1 MNAGGDSG
9 RAPRPC
15 SGPRQ
20 PAAQIGSWKRRC
32 QAPRFGGTGAHP
44 GARGPRPRRPSGAL
58 RGWVPPAARLPVP
71 APGALRFFEGTD
83 GRPGEDR
90 GSAGRRRR
98 ARGERGE
105 EAGGGAG
112 GGGAPIG
119 GVRPG
124 TGCHPAAVSL
134 CHRSGL
140 LATAA
145 SPAARPEPRAP
156 SRRCAPGS
164 SPPGAPQP
172 HKEAPGPPGGTRAR
186 REGAEEPW
194 PRSPLAPRK
203 DARCRGSD
211 TSGKL
216 LEMAPAA
223 ATAGDAKPGRALAP
237 AGLLSGRA
245 DRGPRGAV
253 PALRPQLGLE
263 KFLHAAFVTPP
274 APQLRPESRP
284 ASPGK

>member
-1 MNAGGDSG
+1 MQSPPLWRD
-9 RAPRPC
+9 R
-15 SGPRQ
+15 
-20 PAAQIGSWKRRC
+20 
-32 QAPRFGGTGAHP
+32 GAS
-44 GARGPRPRRPSGAL
+44 RGAL
-58 RGWVPPAARLPVP
+58 GRGQGVRP
-71 APGALRFFEGTD
+71 APFGAGCHPPRVSRSRRRGRCASSKGRTD
-83 GRPGEDR
+83 GRTSRRGPGAQ
-90 GSAGRRRR
+90 GGGRR

-112 GGGAPIG
+112 GGGAPTG

-140 LATAA
+140 LATAT
-145 SPAARPEPRAP
+145 SPAARPPAP
-156 SRRCAPGS
+156 SRALRAAAALRAQVHP
-164 SPPGAPQP
+164 
-172 HKEAPGPPGGTRAR
+172 AR
-186 REGAEEPW
+186 RSHTKRLRAARGNEGAARRGR
-194 PRSPLAPRK
+194 RSRGPVAALLLARSLARRK
-203 DARCRGSD
+203 DARCRGPN

-253 PALRPQLGLE
+253 PALRRQIRLE

-274 APQLRPESRP
+274 STPSP
-284 ASPGK
+284 AREPPSLAG